1 MLGYE
6 QFYVL
11 ILLSFF
17 HKRKNQAEP
26 ILALLKRFYVGM
38 VKLFQYILYIQQYG
52 SVWKWSLA
60 FFIGRNLYI
69 FNPVHNGTGHCR
81 SDCPASTAGI
91 SVCVCVCVCVR
102 VSASEE
108 ML

>member
-17 HKRKNQAEP
+17 HKRKNQSEP
-26 ILALLKRFYVGM
+26 ILSLLKRFYVGM

-52 SVWKWSLA
+52 SV
-60 FFIGRNLYI
+60 
-69 FNPVHNGTGHCR
+69 
-81 SDCPASTAGI
+81 
-91 SVCVCVCVCVR
+91 
-102 VSASEE
+102 
-108 ML
+108 